1 MDALSLCSKSTCYE
15 GKIHSEVT
23 KFLNFLGYPG
33 TKKEKARAFAVQ
45 AKADP
50 GLAFNCVLK
59 FFQSKREQIDRKE
72 IAIGTV
78 RNYLKSIKLFCDM
91 ADLQIPWPKIAR
103 GLPRAKRFA
112 DDRAPT
118 LLEIRRIIEYPDRRI
133 KPVVYLMASTGIRVG
148 AWDYLKYGNITPMER
163 DGKLA
168 AAKVLVYAGTPDWYT
183 TFMTPEAYRELEAW
197 MKFRKQCGENITGD
211 SWVMRDL
218 WDTEAA
224 IRKNT
229 GTTGVVKMPKKLSS
243 WELSV

>member
-1 MDALSLCSKSTCYE
+1 
-15 GKIHSEVT
+15 
-23 KFLNFLGYPG
+23 
-33 TKKEKARAFAVQ
+33 
-45 AKADP
+45 
-50 GLAFNCVLK
+50 
-59 FFQSKREQIDRKE
+59 
-72 IAIGTV
+72 
-78 RNYLKSIKLFCDM
+78 M

-103 GLPRAKRFA
+103 GLPRAKGFA

-118 LLEIRRIIEYPDRRI
+118 LQEIRRIIEYPDRRI

-148 AWDYLKYGNITPMER
+148 AWDYLKYENITPMER
-163 DGKLA
+163 HGKLV
-168 AAKVLVYAGTPDWYT
+168 AAKLLVYAGTPDWYIIILQRLSA
-183 TFMTPEAYRELEAW
+183 FMTPEAYRELEAW

-243 WELSV
+243 VGVKRLIERALWAQGLRKDLEEGKNAMNLQHAMRCESTSRQGASWLE